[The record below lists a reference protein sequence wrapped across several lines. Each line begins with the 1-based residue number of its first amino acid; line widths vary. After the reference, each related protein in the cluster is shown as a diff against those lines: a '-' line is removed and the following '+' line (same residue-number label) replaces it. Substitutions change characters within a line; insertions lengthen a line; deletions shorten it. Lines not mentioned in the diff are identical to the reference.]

1 MSCTELS
8 QVISCTG
15 GPMTTPNFTREGS
28 DTPMSSSRRRKRSN
42 SGSAGSGGGLVTL
55 NVYAT
60 KVCLRFPSSPSPPA
74 SLFYTTSTSPSPEQP
89 NNIPREKSN
98 NVSEGVEESCT
109 ELIDVSDYKCE
120 CDDRVDLD
128 SESETVSCQ
137 DFTWYVKHSRVRIL
151 KRVITGCPNK
161 FWIGISQKKL
171 SFYKRRKIRKSLFII

>member
-15 GPMTTPNFTREGS
+15 GPVTTPNFTREGS

-74 SLFYTTSTSPSPEQP
+74 SLFYTTTTSPSPEQP

-120 CDDRVDLD
+120 CDDGFTGNGIHCFDADGNLTVENSQVQPLSCLRRVLRN
-128 SESETVSCQ
+128 SS
-137 DFTWYVKHSRVRIL
+137 
-151 KRVITGCPNK
+151 
-161 FWIGISQKKL
+161 
-171 SFYKRRKIRKSLFII
+171 